1 MHALNESEVRGS
13 FVNLT
18 QGAVKRMNTPRDLAD
33 RPWPD
38 LDYLGWR
45 DPQAPGRGYLV
56 AVREDGLVGIALRAS
71 DGSAGRPRK
80 NMCSL
85 CMTVHAGGGV
95 ALLVA
100 PRAGKAGQQGHSV
113 GTYICADLQ
122 CSLYLRRKLSTG
134 TPIMHET
141 LDLEQRVERLSA
153 NLDAFVTRVLG

>member
-1 MHALNESEVRGS
+1 MLPLTEREIRGS

-18 QGAVKRMNTPRDLAD
+18 QGATKRMNVPRDLAD
-33 RPWPD
+33 RTWKD

-45 DPQAPGRGYLV
+45 DPQAPARGYLV
-56 AVREDGLVGIALRAS
+56 VTHRERVVGIALRAS
-71 DGSAGRPRK
+71 DGAAGRPRK

-100 PRAGKAGQQGHSV
+100 PRTGRAGQQGHSV

-122 CSLYLRRKLSTG
+122 CSLYLRHKLATG
-134 TPIMHET
+134 TPKMHET
-141 LDLEQRVERLSA
+141 LDQDARVARLLA
-153 NLDAFVTRVLG
+153 NLDAFVGRVLG